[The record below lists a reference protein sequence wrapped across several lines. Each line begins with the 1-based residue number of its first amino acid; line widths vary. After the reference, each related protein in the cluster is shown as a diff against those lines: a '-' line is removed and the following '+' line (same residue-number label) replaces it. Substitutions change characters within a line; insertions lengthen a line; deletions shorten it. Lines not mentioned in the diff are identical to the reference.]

1 MNMIIKI
8 YIKVFIGWFSKF
20 SVVLNLNFLG
30 LMFFVSC
37 IFMIINDMEVLEI
50 KCFFFKEIVFG
61 KRLSWLNWLVV
72 ILVCVCLKY
81 VC

>member
-20 SVVLNLNFLG
+20 SVVLNLNFLR
-30 LMFFVSC
+30 LMFFVIC
-37 IFMIINDMEVLEI
+37 IFKIINDMEVLEI